1 MVHRSAT
8 KSRLAL
14 SLAVIILATAAG
26 SQPVTDP
33 GLPLLAKAAQ
43 SVGVQRCLAAVATV
57 SSRATTGATAQ
68 DVILDWDH
76 GQPDAQAFFSLT
88 ALEFGP
94 RSAALSLT
102 VVPEAGGGCSIMAER
117 VSGAPVACAVV
128 AKSELTGY
136 VGHPLLGTVTV
147 YANPR
152 TPRETVTLVATPP
165 GCLII
170 RRQADY
176 NWRASQ

>member
-1 MVHRSAT
+1 M
-8 KSRLAL
+8 
-14 SLAVIILATAAG
+14 
-26 SQPVTDP
+26 
-33 GLPLLAKAAQ
+33 PLLAKAAE
-43 SVGVQRCLAAVATV
+43 SVGVQRCLAAIATV
-57 SSRATTGATAQ
+57 SSRANIGATAQ

-88 ALEFGP
+88 GLEFGP

-117 VSGAPVACAVV
+117 ISGAPIACAVV

-136 VGHPLLGTVTV
+136 VGHPLLSTVQV

-152 TPRETVTLVATPP
+152 SPRETVTLVSTPP

-176 NWRASQ
+176 NWRAAQ

>member
-1 MVHRSAT
+1 MFKPTAARR
-8 KSRLAL
+8 RLAL
-14 SLAVIILATAAG
+14 ALTVVVLATAAG
-26 SQPVTDP
+26 SAPVTDP
-33 GLPLLAKAAQ
+33 GLPLLAKAAET
-43 SVGVQRCLAAVATV
+43 VGVQRCLAAIAVV
-57 SSRATTGATAQ
+57 SSRANVGATAQ

-76 GQPDAQAFFSLT
+76 GSPDTQAFFSLT
-88 ALEFGP
+88 GLEFGP

-117 VSGAPVACAVV
+117 ISGAPVACAVV

-136 VGHPLLGTVTV
+136 VGHPLLSTVEV

-152 TPRETVTLVATPP
+152 TPRETVTLVSTPP

-176 NWRASQ
+176 NWRVAQ

>member
-1 MVHRSAT
+1 MPHLTSVSRRSA
-8 KSRLAL
+8 LIL
-14 SLAVIILATAAG
+14 SVVVLATTAG
-26 SQPVTDP
+26 SAPATDP
-33 GLPLLAKAAQ
+33 GLPILAKAAEA
-43 SVGVQRCLAAVATV
+43 VGVRSCLAAVATV
-57 SSRATTGATAQ
+57 SSRATVGATAQ

-76 GQPDAQAFFSLT
+76 GQPDAKAFFSLT
-88 ALEFGP
+88 GLEFGP

-117 VSGAPVACAVV
+117 ISGAPIACAVV

-136 VGHPLLGTVTV
+136 VGHPLLSTVEV
-147 YANPR
+147 YVNPH
-152 TPRETVTLVATPP
+152 TPRETVTLVSTPP

-176 NWRASQ
+176 NWRAAQ

>member
-1 MVHRSAT
+1 MFHPTAAGR
-8 KSRLAL
+8 RLAL
-14 SLAVIILATAAG
+14 ALFVAVLATAAG
-26 SQPVTDP
+26 SQPAMDP

-43 SVGVQRCLAAVATV
+43 SVGVQRCLAAIATV
-57 SSRATTGATAQ
+57 SSRANVGATAQ

-88 ALEFGP
+88 GLEFGP

-117 VSGAPVACAVV
+117 ISGAPIACAVV
-128 AKSELTGY
+128 AKSELSGY

-152 TPRETVTLVATPP
+152 TPRETVTLVSTPP

-170 RRQADY
+170 RRQAEY
-176 NWRASQ
+176 NWRAAQ

>member
-1 MVHRSAT
+1 MPPPPARRRLT
-8 KSRLAL
+8 LAL
-14 SLAVIILATAAG
+14 VVVVVATAA
-26 SQPVTDP
+26 SSAPVIDP
-33 GLPLLAKAAQ
+33 GLPILAKAAE
-43 SVGVQRCLAAVATV
+43 SVGVRQCLAAVATV
-57 SSRATTGATAQ
+57 SSRANVGATAQ

-76 GQPDAQAFFSLT
+76 GTPDAQAFFSLT
-88 ALEFGP
+88 GLEFGS

-117 VSGAPVACAVV
+117 ISGAPIACAVV

-136 VGHPLLGTVTV
+136 VGHPLLNTVEV
-147 YANPR
+147 FVNPR
-152 TPRETVTLVATPP
+152 TPRETVTLVNTPP

-176 NWRASQ
+176 NWRAAQ